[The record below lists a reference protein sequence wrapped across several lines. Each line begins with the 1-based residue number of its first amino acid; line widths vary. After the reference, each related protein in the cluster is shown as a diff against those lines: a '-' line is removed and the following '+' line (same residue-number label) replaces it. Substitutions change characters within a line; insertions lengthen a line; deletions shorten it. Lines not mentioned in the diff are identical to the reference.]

1 MKALYNQARD
11 ATMDT
16 PITTLRRLE
25 KRLIADDS
33 DNADMCLPHI
43 ESLILAKLTS
53 ELFAH
58 TLGGMGRAS

>member
-1 MKALYNQARD
+1 MNALYNQARD

-33 DNADMCLPHI
+33 DNADMCLPYI
-43 ESLILAKLTS
+43 EALILAKLTS
-53 ELFAH
+53 
-58 TLGGMGRAS
+58 